1 MRVTRDTLLK
11 LARQTVQQRM
21 AGDKGIVAAYLTGSL
36 LGDDPFMGGAADIDL
51 VFIHRSAPP
60 ASREIVRLSNE
71 ISLDL
76 LHRKKADY
84 QPPRE
89 LRVHPRLGHEMYD
102 PQLVQ
107 ETEHFFEFTQASVRA
122 GFDDP
127 VNLMQRAYAF
137 LRAARERWMDLQFAE
152 QAPGDA
158 LSQPKGPGTLVDYL
172 SAVEDAA
179 NVVAVLTGPPLTE
192 RRFLPTLQFRAEAL
206 GRPGLAA
213 GISSLAGGLDLDPA
227 LLREWLPAWEAAF
240 TAAGQTHRYDLR
252 LHAARLD
259 YYRRGIETWLAG
271 ETPQAALWPLLQTWT
286 LSANALPAGDSGH
299 LQNWQSACAALG
311 LGGEGFAER
320 LEGLDR
326 YLDTLDEM
334 LEGMTAQYG
343 LEPL

>member
-11 LARQTVQQRM
+11 LARQTVQERM
-21 AGDKGIVAAYLTGSL
+21 DADKGILAAYLTGSL
-36 LGDDPFMGGAADIDL
+36 LGEDPFLGGAADIDL
-51 VFIHRSAPP
+51 VFVHRSAPP

-89 LRVHPRLGHEMYD
+89 LRGRPRLGYEMYD
-102 PQLVQ
+102 PQLIQ
-107 ETEHFFEFTQASVRA
+107 ETGHFFEFTQASVRA

-127 VNLMQRAYAF
+127 ANLMQRAYAF
-137 LRAARERWMDLQFAE
+137 LRPARERWMGLQSGG
-152 QAPGDA
+152 QDA
-158 LSQPKGPGTLVDYL
+158 KPSTLVDYL

-179 NVVAVLTGPPLTE
+179 DVVAVLTGPPLTE
-192 RRFLPTLQFRAEAL
+192 RRFLPTLRSRAAAI
-206 GRPGLAA
+206 GRPGLSA
-213 GISSLAGGLDLDPA
+213 GISGLVGGLDLDPA

-240 TAAGQTHRYDLR
+240 TAAGQTHRYDPR

-259 YYRRGIETWLAG
+259 YYRRGIESWLDG
-271 ETPQAALWPLLQTWT
+271 DTPLAALWPLLQTWT
-286 LSANALPAGDSGH
+286 LSVHALPADSGH
-299 LQNWQSACAALG
+299 LQSWQSACASLG

-326 YLDTLDEM
+326 ALDTLDEM

-343 LEPL
+343 LEPM